1 MREKSA
7 NDLKRRVEEM
17 IYTRESHA
25 VPGHDEIIAQR
36 EQEESKIDADQNA
49 MIIIKNLY
57 K

>member
-1 MREKSA
+1 
-7 NDLKRRVEEM
+7 M

-57 K
+57 KQENEK